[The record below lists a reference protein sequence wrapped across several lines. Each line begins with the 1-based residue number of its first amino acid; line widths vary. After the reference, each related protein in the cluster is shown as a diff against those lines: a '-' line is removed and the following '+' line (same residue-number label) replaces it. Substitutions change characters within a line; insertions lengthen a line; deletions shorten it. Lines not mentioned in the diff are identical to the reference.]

1 MKQQEKPA
9 KNLLT
14 RIRNLTPKNRFAAVI
29 SSSIL
34 SLALAAT
41 TCGTFAWFT
50 YASNVYIDEYKGV
63 SIGALNLDMGYVS
76 HYEFDEAS
84 VYGVHEI
91 QKTHDGDYIYWFNE
105 GISLE
110 ALHKLI
116 ALNGYAYTELY
127 PVTTGS
133 YSKLHDDFSLL
144 RAPTSL
150 GNYSRDTKA
159 LSSQYTHMPLVF
171 RVADQLEPGK
181 FLNDFDIYMS
191 IADVKSDYDIKES
204 FRIHTDNHADGDEK
218 MKHLINVDDS
228 IEEDGFDDVGG
239 VLDLNGDGF
248 YDTREDPDTGKVTET
263 YYGEF
268 ENAEGYSSS
277 DVYYKNSPRS
287 SDSEQVG
294 DHTTFNAK
302 HRAGS
307 YEVDDSITRPLRA
320 EYESVK
326 KFENET
332 TPVTRTKSY
341 QVYSINDNQDVLVNE
356 YLAFLDVT
364 IFIEGWD
371 LKCVDPEIAGQER
384 PYELSLSFEV
394 LI

>member
-50 YASNVYIDEYKGV
+50 YASNVFIDEYKGV
-63 SIGALNLDMGYVS
+63 SVGAVNIELGYVS
-76 HYEFDEAS
+76 GSEFDEADL
-84 VYGVHEI
+84 YGVSQI
-91 QKTHDGDYIYWFNE
+91 QKTEDGKFIYWFKN
-105 GISLE
+105 GFSSE

-116 ALNGYAYTELY
+116 ELNGYSPDSMY

-133 YSKLHDDFSLL
+133 YSATNDDFSLM
-144 RAPTSL
+144 RAPTPFN
-150 GNYSRDTKA
+150 NYSRDTKA
-159 LSSQYTHMPLVF
+159 SQDDYTHMSFAF
-171 RVADQLEPGK
+171 RVNDLLEPTTYLANQEI
-181 FLNDFDIYMS
+181 FMS
-191 IADVKSDYDIKES
+191 VADAKSDYDIRES
-204 FRIHTDNHADGDEK
+204 FRVHTDNLVTDEGK
-218 MKHLINVDDS
+218 MKHLINADDS
-228 IEEDGFDDVGG
+228 ISQDGYDDVGG

-248 YDTREDPDTGKVTET
+248 YDTIGDPNDDLKQIEQ

-294 DHTTFNAK
+294 DHSTFNAK
-302 HRAGS
+302 HRAGA
-307 YEVDDSITRPLRA
+307 YEVDDAITRPMRA
-320 EYESVK
+320 EYETVK

-332 TPVTRTKSY
+332 VPVAKTREY
-341 QVYSINDNQDVLVNE
+341 QIYDDANNLVKEN
-356 YLAFLDVT
+356 LAFLDVT
-364 IFIEGWD
+364 IFVEGWD
-371 LKCVDPEIAGQER
+371 LKCVDPEVYGQDR
-384 PYELSLSFEV
+384 PYELSLQFEV